1 VRKSLKNIKY
11 ILTLYLMMIQLLLG
25 WQTFFKKL
33 FMHCILR
40 WTKWVLFLSW
50 SHLDGLNWEVL
61 IINESYIETYT
72 HAGGKIVTTAASIR
86 GYTDQQLATLL
97 AHEVCSVFF
106 NLLLLLSLIIST
118 FEKKNLFL
126 NMPLYKFHATFRAGP
141 VWLGFCF

>member
-1 VRKSLKNIKY
+1 MNKMSSVSY
-11 ILTLYLMMIQLLLG
+11 A
-25 WQTFFKKL
+25 
-33 FMHCILR
+33 
-40 WTKWVLFLSW
+40 SW

-141 VWLGFCF
+141 V